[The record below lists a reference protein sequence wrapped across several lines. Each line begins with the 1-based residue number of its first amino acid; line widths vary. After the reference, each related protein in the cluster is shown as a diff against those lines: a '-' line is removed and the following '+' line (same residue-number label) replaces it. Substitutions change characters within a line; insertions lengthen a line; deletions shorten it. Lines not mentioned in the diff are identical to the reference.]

1 MVVDLVPVSK
11 AVILKAAG
19 SQVDFSWSQQFS
31 LIVLDEVRAFTLLSN
46 SKTQAQICINSLT
59 VCLTKATSVSVVI
72 IVCSYIVWGPV
83 RDVKISLALQHLI
96 FQTFFHVLFE
106 LRMKN
111 MQFET
116 NLP

>member
-1 MVVDLVPVSK
+1 MKCVLLLTCPIQKHKHKYVV
-11 AVILKAAG
+11 
-19 SQVDFSWSQQFS
+19 
-31 LIVLDEVRAFTLLSN
+31 
-46 SKTQAQICINSLT
+46 NSLT

-96 FQTFFHVLFE
+96 FQTFLHVLFE

-116 NLP
+116 NLPWMIRVYIIKLDQTIKSFTAFQLILTGQQ